1 MERYEGDY
9 NTESHKSSSSQE
21 WVDIGRRLET
31 AGDFQVANKSSQG
44 GIERSGM
51 ANERAFGEIPVPVL
65 KPERPEPTIQFGEKA
80 KEDAVSDYSRGVL
93 SDIAKQAQERHILIT
108 STARTPEDQARAMYN
123 NLEIRG
129 VRDQQR
135 LYNPKGDAVI
145 DVYVAA
151 KAEGKTSD
159 QIQPLMA
166 QKVRDL
172 NWSSGHLANPD
183 KLNVID
189 IAPSSIENRKAFEDA
204 LSKAKENGTISKYF
218 GPKNNDPAYHIEIP
232 QPPK

>member
-1 MERYEGDY
+1 MERYESDY
-9 NTESHKSSSSQE
+9 NIESHKSSSSDE
-21 WVDIGRRLET
+21 WFDIGRRLET
-31 AGDFQVANKSSQG
+31 AQDVQM
-44 GIERSGM
+44 ERSGM
-51 ANERAFGEIPVPVL
+51 TNERSFGEIPVPVL
-65 KPERPEPTIQFGEKA
+65 KPEAPEPRIEFGKRARE
-80 KEDAVSDYSRGVL
+80 EAVSDYSRGVL

-108 STARTPEDQARAMYN
+108 STARTPEDQARAMYQ
-123 NLEIRG
+123 NLEIKG
-129 VRDQQR
+129 VSDQRR
-135 LYNPKGDAVI
+135 LYSAKGDAVI
-145 DVYVAA
+145 DVYAAA

-189 IAPSSIENRKAFEDA
+189 IAPSSIENRKGFEDA

-218 GPKNNDPAYHIEIP
+218 GPRHGDPAYHIEIP
-232 QPPK
+232 QPQK